1 MELVTPAIGL
11 VFWTTLTFL
20 ILLLILRKV
29 AWKPI
34 LNSVKEREQNIR
46 ESLSQAE
53 KAKEEMANLQAEN
66 IKLLNEAKEER
77 TKILK
82 EAKEAGEK
90 LIADAKEKAGV
101 EYSKKVEEAVKEI
114 ENQKMA
120 ALTEVKNEAGKMAVE
135 ISKKIL
141 QKELSDPQAQQSYAS
156 ALVNDIKLN

>member
-1 MELVTPAIGL
+1 MELVTPAVGL

-20 ILLLILRKV
+20 ILLLILRKI

-82 EAKEAGEK
+82 EAKEAGDK
-90 LIADAKEKAGV
+90 LIADAKDKAGA
-101 EYSKKVEEAVKEI
+101 EYSKKVEEAVREI

-141 QKELSDPQAQQSYAS
+141 QKELSDPQAQQAYAS
-156 ALVNDIKLN
+156 SLVNDIKLN